1 MDQANLLS
9 PWRYRLAFLAMA
21 VAVPVSIYF
30 IARQKRR
37 SVKFKKYGGEGYVGK
52 EVHLKE
58 HAPRSTRRYRDMYY
72 QLHHLEHHP
81 DILQPARDELLSLLA
96 QGLAITL
103 ELPKSQSIL
112 SLGTY
117 TKEALLGYLDR
128 KQAEVQS
135 EWVRYQDRRKQGE
148 GPTMFPNET
157 IAKEWLVHHAPH
169 KFVDGAWLG
178 HIHKI
183 NTPFR
188 FRGITREV
196 WQVLSEELGDGD
208 LSKHHVTLYRQLLDS
223 IGCPLPVAHTEEFVN
238 MPEWDQVDNYGAWED
253 AVGQLVISL
262 FPDEFLPEIL
272 GFNMHFE
279 AVKLDTM
286 QAAYELKAL
295 GINPYYFLIHISID
309 NADSG
314 HTAMATHAVTK
325 YLDLIR
331 RIEGEE
337 GVQKAWKRIQTGYIM
352 SQTLGDG
359 SPKLHKDTAAHPN
372 PAILINPLSE
382 QLIEIFK
389 AKAAVSQKFHY
400 QSKVRIGSYALSE
413 WLNPSMWEGAD
424 GRQQIHLLNV
434 LSQTKPWVA
443 AGNSERSRILKELS
457 WGGRMFGAFTE
468 SEVAIFRSWI
478 DSLGPKSS
486 DWLYWEFTGQ
496 KPIVSAEALLQRE
509 SLPFHPI
516 IPSGDLSNT
525 PFGHA
530 DTIDVDFLSEW
541 KSFRERSFPVLSSE
555 QLPYAIPLWFGHV
568 ALLEGFVNTPSQTSS
583 PLYACVI
590 RLLRA
595 QAGFEMESDIVAGM
609 DEFKRPY
616 RTSLADIGLLLFATY
631 DNWGSGAN
639 FMEILQFISKRQKSP
654 VALQIA
660 EPLLVVSAHHE
671 SNTGLLLGLAAAF
684 MQLKDMVKPLYYI
697 HDDMRSVLGQIMVRE
712 TSCIEECAGILKESD
727 PEQYKLMGAGLKL
740 GQEYLERYL
749 SLSTG

>member
-1 MDQANLLS
+1 
-9 PWRYRLAFLAMA
+9 
-21 VAVPVSIYF
+21 
-30 IARQKRR
+30 
-37 SVKFKKYGGEGYVGK
+37 
-52 EVHLKE
+52 
-58 HAPRSTRRYRDMYY
+58 MYY

-81 DILQPARDELLSLLA
+81 DVLQPARDELLSLLS

-103 ELPKSQSIL
+103 ELPKAQSIL
-112 SLGTY
+112 SIDTY
-117 TKEALLGYLDR
+117 TKEGLLSYLND

-135 EWVRYQDRRKQGE
+135 EWVRYQDRRKQGQ
-148 GPTMFPNET
+148 GPTMFPNES

-183 NTPFR
+183 STPFHL
-188 FRGITREV
+188 RGITRDV

-208 LSKHHVTLYRQLLDS
+208 LSKHHVTLYRELLDS
-223 IGCPLPVAHTEEFVN
+223 IDCSLPVAHTKEFVD
-238 MPEWDQVDNYGAWED
+238 MLEWDQVDNYGAWED

-262 FPDEFLPEIL
+262 FPNEFLPEIL

-286 QAAYELKAL
+286 QAAYELKGL

-314 HTAMATHAVTK
+314 HTAMATHAVTR

-331 RIEGEE
+331 STEGEE
-337 GVQKAWKRIQTGYIM
+337 AVQKAWKRIQTGYIM

-359 SPKLHKDTAAHPN
+359 SPKLRKDTAAHPN
-372 PAILINPLSE
+372 PAILINPLSG
-382 QLIEIFK
+382 QLMDIFK

-400 QSKVRIGSYALSE
+400 QSKVHIGSYALSE
-413 WLNPSMWEGAD
+413 WLDPALWEAAD
-424 GRQQIHLLNV
+424 GRQQIRLLNI
-434 LSQTKPWVA
+434 LSQAKPWVV
-443 AGNSERSRILKELS
+443 AGNSEKSRILKELS

-468 SEVAIFRSWI
+468 SEAAIFRSWI

-496 KPIVSAEALLQRE
+496 KPVASDEALLMRE
-509 SLPFHPI
+509 PLPSHPI

-525 PFGHA
+525 PFGNA
-530 DTIDVDFLSEW
+530 DTMKVDFENEW
-541 KSFRERSFPVLSSE
+541 KSFRQSSFRELSAE
-555 QLPYAIPLWFGHV
+555 QLPHAIAMWFAHV
-568 ALLEGFVNTPSQTSS
+568 GLLEGFVNTPSQTSS

-609 DEFKRPY
+609 DEFRRPSY
-616 RTSLADIGLLLFATY
+616 TSLVDIGLELLKTY
-631 DNWGSGAN
+631 EPEACPFDM
-639 FMEILQFISKRQKSP
+639 MELVRTIALRQMSRTTLNM
-654 VALQIA
+654 V

-671 SNTGLLLGLAAAF
+671 SNPGMLLGLAAAF
-684 MQLKDMVKPLYYI
+684 MRLKDMVKTSDYLNPEVRAAL
-697 HDDMRSVLGQIMVRE
+697 DSIMVRE
-712 TSCIEECAGILKESD
+712 MVCIEECAGILKETD
-727 PEQYKLMGAGLKL
+727 PVQYKLMGAGLKL
-740 GQEYLERYL
+740 GHGHLEQCWLL
-749 SLSTG
+749 SAIEKR